1 MHLTIFWRVIFAQL
15 ILIALILGM
24 SLYALFQLHH
34 LAGLST
40 DLLDTDSKSIEAEKH
55 LLKIFLSQRRI
66 AEKYLVEYGNNEPIR
81 FRKEIYSHFVE
92 GSSTFTNVLEKIAA
106 LVNTPQERA
115 LLDRI
120 RELYIRYAT
129 GLSPAFI
136 PKSPWNQEKNE
147 ISEEIT
153 TKINELIRFREEMIA
168 RKTVAARDQAVS
180 AASTMGW
187 LSLGGIMAAI
197 LFAYVHARRMS
208 RPLKQ
213 LVQGLLRVGQGE
225 FHGALDVRAP
235 KEVGELVQTFNWMA
249 TRLEELDKMKAD
261 FIAHISHELRTPLTG
276 IQEGTALL
284 LEQIPGPLTTTQQQ
298 ILGVVRN
305 HSTRL
310 ARHIASIL
318 DLSKMEADMLEYVRI
333 QSHLAVL
340 LERSVEAVQLM
351 AQKKRLHIE
360 VLCTSPLPDLCLDE
374 GRMQQVLDNLLSNA
388 VKFTPEGGTI
398 RIVAGLQGE
407 DQCWVEIRVCDTGQ
421 GIPAEDV
428 TRIFDKFYQSSY
440 HRQERQQ
447 GTGLGLTIA
456 RHIVAAHGGKI
467 WAESRVGEGATFVVR
482 LPVSHSDTN
491 LMLASPAIVH
501 NGVEHVV

>member
-1 MHLTIFWRVIFAQL
+1 VRLTIFWRVIFAQL
-15 ILIALILGM
+15 TLIALILGM
-24 SLYALFQLHH
+24 SVYALFQLHH

-40 DLLDTDSKSIEAEKH
+40 AILAIDSTSIEAEKH

-66 AEKYLVEYGNNEPIR
+66 AEKYLVAPD
-81 FRKEIYSHFVE
+81 KELYSHFVE
-92 GSSTFTNVLEKIAA
+92 GSRTFTSILEKIAA
-106 LVNTPQERA
+106 LVNTHRERT
-115 LLDRI
+115 LLEQI
-120 RELYIRYAT
+120 RELYTRYAT
-129 GLSPAFI
+129 GLSPAFT
-136 PKSPWNQEKNE
+136 PKSSWNQEKNE
-147 ISEEIT
+147 LSETIT

-168 RKTVAARDQAVS
+168 GKTVAARDQAVS

-208 RPLKQ
+208 RPLKK

-225 FHGALDVRAP
+225 FHGVLEVRAP

-249 TRLEELDKMKAD
+249 TRLEELDRMKAD
-261 FIAHISHELRTPLTG
+261 FIAHVSHELRTPLTG

-310 ARHIASIL
+310 ARHITSIL
-318 DLSKMEADMLEYVRI
+318 DLSKMEANMLEYVRV
-333 QSHLAVL
+333 QSNPTVL
-340 LERSVEAVQLM
+340 LERGVETVQLM

-360 VLCTSPLPDLCLDE
+360 VLCPSPLPDLCLDE

-398 RIVAGLQGE
+398 RMVAGLQGE
-407 DQCWVEIRVCDTGQ
+407 DQRWVEIRVCDTGQ

-428 TRIFDKFYQSSY
+428 SRIFDKFYQSSY

-447 GTGLGLTIA
+447 GTGLGLAIA
-456 RHIVAAHGGKI
+456 RHIVEAHGGKI

-482 LPVSHSDTN
+482 LPVRHSETN
-491 LMLASPAIVH
+491 LMLASPAITH
-501 NGVEHVV
+501 TGVEHVA